1 MRISAQQRQ
10 HNEQR
15 IRAAMDR
22 LLRGDIPA
30 GGSCD
35 IKTLAAQANVDR
47 TAFYGSRP
55 YAHLREE
62 FEARLQAIRAAGDI
76 PDPRAAQV
84 TRLKNENERL
94 RQRLSTHEQTIAELS
109 DLKTLALSR
118 IAAQH
123 DEITRLRASAT
134 ANGNVRRLPTR
145 SSATIGPCN

>member
-1 MRISAQQRQ
+1 VRISIQQRQ

-22 LLRGDIPA
+22 LLRGDIPT
-30 GGSCD
+30 GGNCD

-47 TAFYGSRP
+47 TAFYGNRP

-76 PDPRAAQV
+76 PDPRAAQIG
-84 TRLKNENERL
+84 RLKNEIERL
-94 RQRLSTHEQTIAELS
+94 KQRLSAHEQAIAQLN
-109 DLKTLALSR
+109 DFKTLALSR

-123 DEITRLRASAT
+123 DEITRLRTAAT
-134 ANGNVRRLPTR
+134 TNGNVRRLPTR

>member
-1 MRISAQQRQ
+1 MRISTQQRQ

-22 LLRGDIPA
+22 MLRGDIPT
-30 GGSCD
+30 GGNCD

-55 YAHLREE
+55 YAHIREE
-62 FEARLQAIRAAGDI
+62 FETRLQAIRAAGDI
-76 PDPRAAQV
+76 PDPRIAQI
-84 TRLKNENERL
+84 TRLKNEVEHL
-94 RQRLSTHEQTIAELS
+94 KQRISTHEQTIAQLN
-109 DLKTLALSR
+109 DFKTLALSR

-123 DEITRLRASAT
+123 DEITRLRVSAT
-134 ANGNVRRLPTR
+134 ATGNVRRLPTR